1 MALQVMASL
10 ASAEVLLH
18 DSAGGLLAE
27 TSPDLH
33 HRCQQSVDDLLAR
46 DLRGEAPQLYA
57 DLLDG
62 VSVAPLNGTDDVQR
76 IPALACGGARQVTAL
91 PQVRIVYLVGV
102 GGRPSAPE
110 ITSRSDACCRPA
122 RAGTR
127 TAAR

>member
-1 MALQVMASL
+1 MALLLQMASL
-10 ASAEVLLH
+10 AAEVLLH

-76 IPALACGGARQVTAL
+76 T
-91 PQVRIVYLVGV
+91 
-102 GGRPSAPE
+102 RPSLWRRTTGYR
-110 ITSRSDACCRPA
+110 TSAGANCLPRRRRREAV
-122 RAGTR
+122 RA
-127 TAAR
+127 